1 MQEIFSCVKNA
12 LRNKRLIDYKRG
24 ILMSMFLF
32 SVPGMGTIYRVQVP
46 NIEGD
51 VGVSEDQRVSW
62 VTANLK
68 EAWWACI
75 TKQSPLTRIVIGW
88 KMNINELKLSIL
100 SALAIVFVAYRLDLM
115 VGSEFI
121 RNAGLM
127 GIHIPGVIK
136 KAINAL
142 AKTTEDSPGI

>member
-1 MQEIFSCVKNA
+1 
-12 LRNKRLIDYKRG
+12 
-24 ILMSMFLF
+24 
-32 SVPGMGTIYRVQVP
+32 
-46 NIEGD
+46 
-51 VGVSEDQRVSW
+51 
-62 VTANLK
+62 
-68 EAWWACI
+68 
-75 TKQSPLTRIVIGW
+75 
-88 KMNINELKLSIL
+88 MNINELKLSIL